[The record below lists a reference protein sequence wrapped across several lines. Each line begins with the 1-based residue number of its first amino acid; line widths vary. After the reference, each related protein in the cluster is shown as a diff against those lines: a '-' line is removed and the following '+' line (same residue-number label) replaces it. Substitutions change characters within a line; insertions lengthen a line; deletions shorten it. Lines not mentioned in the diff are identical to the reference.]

1 MFAPNLAAPSAEFP
15 PILYVTTDEDGPVQF
30 TVSYTKFNPSL
41 SGMSTHTARKNDLTR
56 IELPFQLT
64 ASFIGVAPN
73 KGQINLKAKEGKNII
88 VYALNEGGT
97 STDVYLGLP
106 YFETKT
112 ETYDYYGIS
121 VPRSSLEPTPT
132 SGYMAIV
139 IQEADT
145 VITLTPT
152 VQIEGLLLGAG
163 LRFPRGRS
171 YTSGTL
177 PKGNTVL
184 LGAREDLTGSKISS
198 NKPITFIT
206 GHQCGFLP
214 GNVTACNHLAEQL
227 PPAETFGFKFVLVP
241 LLLRDQD
248 GYKIV
253 ASRDGTMINL
263 NCVDRSGSSVQK
275 DSFSL
280 NEQQFRQL
288 FIHSDRFCTLE
299 ASLPIVVVQIALGH
313 SFDGENKA
321 NPFMV
326 MIPPL
331 GQYRNDYS
339 LIFAESFSINSR
351 GVRVMFKPY
360 LSLSV
365 PSECCDRGQIE
376 FDDGTIPWDNFV
388 DYKCENE
395 EICACGAQY
404 EVPTAQSQGGHN
416 LQHSISKC
424 TVGVIVYAYEK
435 ENSYGYP
442 GGMNVDSIAGVIL
455 NTTKHV
461 YTLNAYVDWCI
472 IMHYCLLT

>member
-1 MFAPNLAAPSAEFP
+1 MFPPNLAAASAEFP

-30 TVSYTKFNPSL
+30 TVSYTKVNPSL
-41 SGMSTHTARKNDLTR
+41 SGTSMHTARKNSLTR

-64 ASFIGVAPN
+64 SSFTGVSPN
-73 KGQINLKAKEGKNII
+73 KGQVNLKAEEGKNII
-88 VYALNEGGT
+88 AYALNEGGA

-112 ETYDYYGIS
+112 ETYNYYGIS
-121 VPRSSLEPTPT
+121 VPRSDLEPMPT
-132 SGYMAIV
+132 RGYMAIV
-139 IQEADT
+139 IQEANT
-145 VITLTPT
+145 VLTLTPT

-163 LRFPRGRS
+163 LRFQSGRS
-171 YTSGTL
+171 YTSRPL
-177 PKGNTVL
+177 AKGNTVL
-184 LGAREDLTGSKISS
+184 LGATEDLTGSKISS

-214 GNVTACNHLAEQL
+214 GNVTACDHLTEQL

-241 LLLRDQD
+241 LLERKQD

-253 ASRDGTMINL
+253 ASRDGTMVNL
-263 NCVDRSGSSVQK
+263 NCVDGSGSSLQK

-280 NEQQFRQL
+280 NEREFRQL
-288 FIHSDRFCTLE
+288 FIHSDRFCMLE

-313 SFDGENKA
+313 SFDEFNPA
-321 NPFMV
+321 DPFMV

-339 LIFAESFSINSR
+339 LLFAESFSINSR
-351 GVRVMFKPY
+351 DEPVVFKPY

-376 FDDGTIPWDNFV
+376 FDNGTISWDRFV
-388 DYKCENE
+388 DIKCENG

-404 EVPTAQSQGGHN
+404 EVPSAQSRGGHS
-416 LQHSISKC
+416 LQHSISEC

-442 GGMNVDSIAGVIL
+442 GGMNVDSIAGEIL
-455 NTTKHV
+455 HTTV
-461 YTLNAYVDWCI
+461 C
-472 IMHYCLLT
+472 M

>member
-1 MFAPNLAAPSAEFP
+1 MFAPNLQPVSEEFP

-30 TVSYTKFNPSL
+30 TVSYTKFNPPL
-41 SGMSTHTARKNDLTR
+41 SGMSTHTARKKNLTR

-64 ASFIGVAPN
+64 SSFIGVAPN
-73 KGQINLKAKEGKNII
+73 KGQVNLKAKEGKNII
-88 VYALNEGGT
+88 VYALNEGGA

-145 VITLTPT
+145 VLTLTPT

-163 LRFPRGRS
+163 LRFPPGRS

-214 GNVTACNHLAEQL
+214 GNVTACDHLTEQL

-241 LLLRDQD
+241 LLLREQD

-253 ASRDGTMINL
+253 ASRDGTTVNL

-280 NEQQFRQL
+280 NEGRFRQL

-313 SFDGENKA
+313 SFDKVIPA
-321 NPFMV
+321 DPFMV

-339 LIFAESFSINSR
+339 LLFAESVSINSKDEP
-351 GVRVMFKPY
+351 VVFKPY

-376 FDDGTIPWDNFV
+376 FDDGTIPWDIFV
-388 DYKCENE
+388 DIKCEDG

-404 EVPTAQSQGGHN
+404 EVPTAQSRGGHS
-416 LQHSISKC
+416 LQHSISEC

-442 GGMNVDSIAGVIL
+442 GGMNVDSIAGEIL
-455 NTTKHV
+455 NTTV
-461 YTLNAYVDWCI
+461 C
-472 IMHYCLLT
+472 M

>member
-1 MFAPNLAAPSAEFP
+1 MFPPNLEDASAEFP

-30 TVSYTKFNPSL
+30 TVSYTKNNPSL
-41 SGMSTHTARKNDLTR
+41 SGMSTHTARKKNLTR

-64 ASFIGVAPN
+64 ASFTGVFPN
-73 KGQINLKAKEGKNII
+73 KGQVNVKAEEGKNII
-88 VYALNEGGT
+88 VYALNEGGA

-112 ETYDYYGIS
+112 KTYDYYGVS
-121 VPRSSLEPTPT
+121 VPRSSLEPKATN
-132 SGYMAIV
+132 GYMAIV
-139 IQEADT
+139 IQEANT

-152 VQIEGLLLGAG
+152 VAMEGLLFEPRFQ
-163 LRFPRGRS
+163 LRFQPGIS
-171 YTSGTL
+171 YTSS
-177 PKGNTVL
+177 PIAKGNTVL

-214 GNVTACNHLAEQL
+214 SNVTACDHLTEQL
-227 PPAETFGFKFVLVP
+227 PPAETFGFRFVLVP
-241 LLLRDQD
+241 LLLRKQD
-248 GYKIV
+248 GYRIV
-253 ASRDGTMINL
+253 ASRDGTTVNL

-280 NEQQFRQL
+280 DEGQFRQL

-299 ASLPIVVVQIALGH
+299 ASLPIVVVQVSLGH
-313 SFDGENKA
+313 SFDEVNPA
-321 NPFMV
+321 DPFMV

-339 LIFAESFSINSR
+339 LIFAESFSINSQDQP
-351 GVRVMFKPY
+351 VVFKPY

-365 PSECCDRGQIE
+365 PSECCNRGQIE
-376 FDDGTIPWDNFV
+376 FDDGTIPWDIFV
-388 DYKCENE
+388 DIKCEDG
-395 EICACGAQY
+395 EICACAAQY
-404 EVPTAQSQGGHN
+404 EVPTAQSRGGHTV
-416 LQHSISKC
+416 QHSISEC

-442 GGMNVDSIAGVIL
+442 GGMNVDSIAGEIL
-455 NTTKHV
+455 NTTV
-461 YTLNAYVDWCI
+461 C
-472 IMHYCLLT
+472 M